1 MLGGTV
7 SALVLIHFI
16 RSGRT
21 NWSLG
26 VSLAQLHPTSI
37 NTRAR
42 SHLRD
47 PCTNAR
53 ATTDAGGQ
61 AQACTR
67 RYSRRYTPPL
77 YAAAIRRRYTPPPP
91 PPLPPA
97 RSERSGRRHCWLST
111 CRRAW
116 HASHRLPPGKPATFR
131 SREANDALRLYVLQA
146 VHRDRARA
154 KGFQDMAGFDLTAPQ
169 TADEA
174 LALAWAM
181 HPHLPQ

>member
-1 MLGGTV
+1 MLGGAV

-53 ATTDAGGQ
+53 ATTDAGGE

-91 PPLPPA
+91 PPPFRA
-97 RSERSGRRHCWLST
+97 VRRRHCWLNT

-116 HASHRLPPGKPATFR
+116 HASYRLPPGKPATLR
-131 SREANDALRLYVLQA
+131 AREADDALRLYVLQA
-146 VHRDRARA
+146 VHRDRAGA
-154 KGFQDMAGFDLTAPQ
+154 KCFQDMAGLDLTAQQ

-174 LALAWAM
+174 LALAWAT